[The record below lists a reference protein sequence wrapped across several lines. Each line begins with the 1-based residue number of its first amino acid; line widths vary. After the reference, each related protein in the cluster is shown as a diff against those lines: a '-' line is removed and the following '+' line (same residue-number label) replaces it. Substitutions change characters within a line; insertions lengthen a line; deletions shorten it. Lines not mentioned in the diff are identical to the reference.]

1 MGLVDY
7 IGRYWAGAE
16 ILYGAIIAMTFTSAL
31 REIPDV
37 LEFAVMSV
45 VWTALFCCIAWGLAD
60 GLFYLWEREYI
71 VRQENRIIASSRS
84 AAGNQAAVAM
94 LGEQLDDSILR
105 NVPRERRAELYEG
118 LSRSLAGAADREKVT
133 PREAGTLVLGTL
145 VRSALAGLVIVA
157 PFFLVD
163 DLELALDASNLLGIL
178 LLFAVG
184 YTRALDRDLT
194 SRLVNGLAA
203 AMVGVII
210 AVITIAL
217 GG

>member
-133 PREAGTLVLGTL
+133 AREAGTLVLGTL

-184 YTRALDRDLT
+184 YTRALDRDLA

>member
-133 PREAGTLVLGTL
+133 AREAGTLVLGTL

-184 YTRALDRDLT
+184 YTRALDRDLA

-203 AMVGVII
+203 AMIGVII

>member
-37 LEFAVMSV
+37 LEFAVMNV
-45 VWTALFCCIAWGLAD
+45 VWAALFCCIAWGLAD
-60 GLFYLWEREYI
+60 GFFYLWERQYI

-84 AAGNQAAVAM
+84 EAGRKNAVAL

-105 NVPRERRAELYEG
+105 NVPRERRAELYES
-118 LSRSLAGAADREKVT
+118 LSRFLAGAPDRGKVT

-157 PFFLVD
+157 PFFFVD
-163 DLELALDASNLLGIL
+163 DLEPALYASNLLGIL

-184 YTRALDRDLT
+184 YTRALDRDIA
-194 SRLVNGLAA
+194 SRLVNGLGA
-203 AMVGVII
+203 AMIGVVI
-210 AVITIAL
+210 AGITIVL